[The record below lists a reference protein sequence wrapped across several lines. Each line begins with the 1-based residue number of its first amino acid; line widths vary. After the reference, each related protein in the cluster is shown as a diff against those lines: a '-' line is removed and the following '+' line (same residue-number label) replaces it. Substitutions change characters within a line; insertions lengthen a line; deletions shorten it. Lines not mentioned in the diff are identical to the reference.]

1 MDKQVVMGKLE
12 PTHSF
17 GEVSVILNEP
27 VTCSIVT
34 ATTVEVA
41 TIEPHKLKG
50 MCEIGKCFYN
60 FIRLVANQQ
69 SSPKFSTTDMF
80 VIM

>member
-1 MDKQVVMGKLE
+1 MLQEKVDKQVVMGKLE

-50 MCEIGKCFYN
+50 MREIRKCF
-60 FIRLVANQQ
+60 
-69 SSPKFSTTDMF
+69 
-80 VIM
+80 